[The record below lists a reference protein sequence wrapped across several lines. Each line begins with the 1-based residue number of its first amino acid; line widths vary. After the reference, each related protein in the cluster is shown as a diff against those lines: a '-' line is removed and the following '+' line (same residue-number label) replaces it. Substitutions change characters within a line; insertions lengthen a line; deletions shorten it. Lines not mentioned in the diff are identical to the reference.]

1 MKKSTQLLEH
11 ISALMDGEL
20 ADADRELALAALTA
34 DEGRAAWHAYH
45 LIGDQLRASAALEEG
60 ASAAL
65 AARLRLRLAVA
76 AEIASEAGA
85 SPDLAASALAAPAEA
100 GLPPAAGPAGAAAP
114 PVEDDGAAPAAA
126 LP

>member
-45 LIGDQLRASAALEEG
+45 LIGDQLRAGAALDEG
-60 ASAAL
+60 AGAAL
-65 AARLRLRLAVA
+65 AARLRLAVA
-76 AEIASEAGA
+76 AEVAREEGAGPA
-85 SPDLAASALAAPAEA
+85 LAASAAELPAAA
-100 GLPPAAGPAGAAAP
+100 GRAPAAGPAGAAAP
-114 PVEDDGAAPAAA
+114 SIEDDGAAPAAT

>member
-45 LIGDQLRASAALEEG
+45 LIGDQLRASATLEEG

-65 AARLRLRLAVA
+65 AARLRLAVA

-85 SPDLAASALAAPAEA
+85 SRAPASGALAAPIEA
-100 GLPPAAGPAGAAAP
+100 GLPPAAGPAGVTAP
-114 PVEDDGAAPAAA
+114 SVEDDGAAPAAT